1 MQLCMACHAGKAHG
15 GGTTAQRDRRQRQLQ
30 CSRHDAHVLRRRQMV
45 DAMFRRYGFAGVQVQ
60 IQAVLTLY
68 SQGGLWLPQ
77 HIVICCST
85 KCALRITR
93 QLEPSIPDLPHL
105 WSHV

>member
-1 MQLCMACHAGKAHG
+1 MYSLRAALYGMLCWPGGWLATLAEYAG
-15 GGTTAQRDRRQRQLQ
+15 QRQLQ
-30 CSRHDAHVLRRRQMV
+30 CSRHDVHVLRRRQMV

-85 KCALRITR
+85 KCAFRITR

-105 WSHV
+105 